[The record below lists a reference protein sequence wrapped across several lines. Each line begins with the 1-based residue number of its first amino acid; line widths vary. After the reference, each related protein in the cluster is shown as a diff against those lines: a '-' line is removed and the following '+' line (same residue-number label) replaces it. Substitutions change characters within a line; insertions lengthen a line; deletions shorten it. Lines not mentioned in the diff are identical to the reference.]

1 MKFKSTKQFVSYLF
15 EATALLDPSGNQV
28 LDDRGNAIYHDANR
42 NRVDHLFGRGPF
54 DPNPKGQAEYLYHTS
69 KKYYDNENKRKSQE
83 AQQAAEKAARTL
95 EKLTAE
101 YKAAMKRLKDPKY
114 QSPHHQE
121 MLKDIVNQLKE
132 SFPQIKAIVEQI
144 KTVKEQLKRFP
155 PIEKMKEFL
164 NLNVHPTKR
173 AEVQSKYFE
182 LTEKLEELEK
192 NLNNEYANL
201 EKSIEPESAQLELPG
216 LKESIIRKEL
226 LNYLSEV
233 ESIYTPKKRKLFVLV
248 GPPSVG
254 KSTWISSTFGAE
266 QPYVINRD
274 DIVDNVASEYGWTY
288 DDMFV
293 TPPSDSEID
302 AVDEKYGT
310 VNAAPSW
317 MTWAKTVFSKVME
330 ANNKVQQM
338 FQQKV
343 SGIPS
348 SDQDVVVDMTNM
360 NAGARSG
367 ALKMIGDAD
376 FEKIAVVFEFEGAE
390 DFIKKVAE
398 KRAEAAKRMG
408 KSKTIPSAAFDR
420 MFKAFSRPTSEE
432 GFDQIVSVD
441 NREML
446 KKLANNEP
454 LQEGFFFRKNRRY
467 REF

>member
-1 MKFKSTKQFVSYLF
+1 MSFKSTKQFVNFLFEASKTNKSSIDEWGPEDDVWYPNPSKEEIEAARKREEEEREERNRFDRENPEIAQWGFDPYRKPVRESKKSNKFKSVNSFVNYLF
-15 EATALLDPSGNQV
+15 EA
-28 LDDRGNAIYHDANR
+28 
-42 NRVDHLFGRGPF
+42 
-54 DPNPKGQAEYLYHTS
+54 E
-69 KKYYDNENKRKSQE
+69 EE
-83 AQQAAEKAARTL
+83 AS
-95 EKLTAE
+95 
-101 YKAAMKRLKDPKY
+101 
-114 QSPHHQE
+114 SP
-121 MLKDIVNQLKE
+121 
-132 SFPQIKAIVEQI
+132 
-144 KTVKEQLKRFP
+144 
-155 PIEKMKEFL
+155 
-164 NLNVHPTKR
+164 
-173 AEVQSKYFE
+173 
-182 LTEKLEELEK
+182 TET
-192 NLNNEYANL
+192 
-201 EKSIEPESAQLELPG
+201 
-216 LKESIIRKEL
+216 
-226 LNYLSEV
+226 
-233 ESIYTPKKRKLFVLV
+233 TPRKRKLFVLV

-293 TPPSDSEID
+293 TPPPDSEIG

-310 VNAAPSW
+310 VDAAPSW

-390 DFIKKVAE
+390 DFIKKVSE

-408 KSKTIPSAAFDR
+408 KSKTIPPAAFDR

-446 KKLANNEP
+446 KKLASNEP
-454 LQEGFFFRKNRRY
+454 LQEGFLFKRNRRH

>member
-42 NRVDHLFGRGPF
+42 NRVDHLFGQGPF

-83 AQQAAEKAARTL
+83 AQQAAEKAARAL

-226 LNYLSEV
+226 LNYLFEADQMNKTDDILDFLNGKLEGKKLYIDDEIMEKLNSLKGVQLTKALEWFYEKPVTMTYDKDITNKYKGSSSITNYIKNLMREKEV
-233 ESIYTPKKRKLFVLV
+233 EVPEKLKESHFDL
-248 GPPSVG
+248 
-254 KSTWISSTFGAE
+254 
-266 QPYVINRD
+266 NRWQKMARN
-274 DIVDNVASEYGWTY
+274 IVE
-288 DDMFV
+288 
-293 TPPSDSEID
+293 
-302 AVDEKYGT
+302 
-310 VNAAPSW
+310 
-317 MTWAKTVFSKVME
+317 
-330 ANNKVQQM
+330 
-338 FQQKV
+338 
-343 SGIPS
+343 
-348 SDQDVVVDMTNM
+348 
-360 NAGARSG
+360 
-367 ALKMIGDAD
+367 
-376 FEKIAVVFEFEGAE
+376 
-390 DFIKKVAE
+390 
-398 KRAEAAKRMG
+398 
-408 KSKTIPSAAFDR
+408 
-420 MFKAFSRPTSEE
+420 
-432 GFDQIVSVD
+432 
-441 NREML
+441 
-446 KKLANNEP
+446 
-454 LQEGFFFRKNRRY
+454 
-467 REF
+467 